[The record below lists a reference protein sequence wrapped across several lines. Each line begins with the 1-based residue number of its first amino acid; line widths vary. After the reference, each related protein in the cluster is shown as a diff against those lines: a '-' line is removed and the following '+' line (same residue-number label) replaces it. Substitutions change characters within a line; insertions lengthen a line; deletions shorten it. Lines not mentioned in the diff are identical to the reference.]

1 MQVNLH
7 NVGTN
12 QFTSYST
19 NSVTIG
25 GQEYQ
30 HNIIVTNNKIERCNI
45 LDINQLNYNDLESI
59 ISDAPDLIIFGTGNR
74 IIYPEV
80 EIMQYLQSKNIGVE
94 IMQIPALCR
103 TFNFLVSEDRK
114 VACVILFE

>member
-7 NVGTN
+7 NVGSN

-30 HNIIVTNNKIERCNI
+30 YNIIVTNHNIEACNI
-45 LDINQLNYNDLESI
+45 SDIKQLNCNDLDCI

-74 IIYPEV
+74 IIYPDIK
-80 EIMQYLQSKNIGVE
+80 IMQYLQSKNIGVE

-103 TFNFLVSEDRK
+103 TFNFLISEDRK
-114 VACVILFE
+114 VACVILF